1 MWGGKRSGSGRNKR
15 RAEEKTDWNM
25 YKKEAKAKKLKEAA
39 KSTMDL
45 KNFFVK
51 KEAFT
56 DQSSKN
62 DSVTDFEEEV
72 NDIMDEGKEGNDC
85 QNKEKDDYT
94 LQVPSPLPFFKNG
107 CKAPGMSVIFLFL
120 ELMSFSHFRMPEYEL
135 YMCY

>member
-51 KEAFT
+51 KKAFK
-56 DQSSKN
+56 DQSTKS

-107 CKAPGMSVIFLFL
+107 CTAPGRSVIFLFL
-120 ELMSFSHFRMPEYEL
+120 ELNVFLSL
-135 YMCY
+135 QDVGI

>member
-39 KSTMDL
+39 KSTMDWK
-45 KNFFVK
+45 KNFVK
-51 KEAFT
+51 KKAFK
-56 DQSSKN
+56 DQSTKS

-107 CKAPGMSVIFLFL
+107 CKAPGRSVIFFV
-120 ELMSFSHFRMPEYEL
+120 P
-135 YMCY
+135 